1 MQVDV
6 QSNDARSND
15 LFRQVNNT
23 MYDIQKSKS
32 QTSLKICDELQRTE
46 SKTDISKEE
55 SSKQQEKK
63 DIIGAVKDKVT
74 NGINKVKD
82 NLTLKKNKKE
92 SDTKKA
98 EKKPEDSKPKENV
111 DTKPSYQESMEQ
123 RRKENKEM
131 MERMKMSKVF

>member
-1 MQVDV
+1 MRKSFPKPACSFSNRSGSFISHSNLAK
-6 QSNDARSND
+6 QSSSENRS
-15 LFRQVNNT
+15 LTKRKV
-23 MYDIQKSKS
+23 
-32 QTSLKICDELQRTE
+32 
-46 SKTDISKEE
+46 TDP
-55 SSKQQEKK
+55 
-63 DIIGAVKDKVT
+63 IIGAVKDKVT

-111 DTKPSYQESMEQ
+111 ETKPSYQETMEQ

-131 MERMKMSKVF
+131 MERMKMSKVI